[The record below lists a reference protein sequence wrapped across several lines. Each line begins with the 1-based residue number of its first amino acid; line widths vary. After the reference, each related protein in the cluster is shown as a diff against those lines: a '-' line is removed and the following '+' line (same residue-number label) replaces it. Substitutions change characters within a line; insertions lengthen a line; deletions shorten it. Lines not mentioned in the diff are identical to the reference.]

1 MKKTCFYA
9 CTCQLFFAFIF
20 LTACD
25 GQNKSKKEAK
35 SNEELIA
42 FADTI
47 SDPQIARYIRHIFQ
61 DKNGDF
67 WFGTNGYGVAYYDGD
82 SLSYF
87 SNAQGFHGGQIT
99 GITEDLQ
106 QNIWFATDQGVV
118 KYSWLNNEEGK
129 KQFTNYSNPQYFGG
143 QRPWSVSSNQ
153 QYPRGQQ
160 FWSIFADD
168 EGNIWAGSVTNIF
181 RFDGENWTLFEL
193 PYLKKQK
200 GDFLTEASSCSIIK
214 DSSGNM
220 WFATRG
226 YGVFKYDGKTFTHY
240 TKKDGLADNDVYD
253 IFEDRNGNI
262 WFGTMFGGLCWFD
275 GEQFVKHTEHDSR
288 TGYGEV
294 CIIYQ
299 DSTGNIW
306 FSSEGYGVY
315 RYDGTST
322 VNYFREQGLDVI
334 AVQAIFEDNK
344 GQLWV
349 GGGGGLYRFNGK
361 SFINI
366 TKNGPWD

>member
-1 MKKTCFYA
+1 MRKVCFYI
-9 CTCQLFFAFIF
+9 LFFVF
-20 LTACD
+20 LTACG
-25 GQNKSKKEAK
+25 GQNKSKKETK
-35 SNEELIA
+35 PTEEQTTLPEILP
-42 FADTI
+42 DQ
-47 SDPQIARYIRHIFQ
+47 QIANYIRHIFQ

-67 WFGTNGYGVAYYDGD
+67 WFGTNGYGVAHYDWD

-87 SNAQGFHGGQIT
+87 SNAEGFHGGQIT
-99 GITEDLQ
+99 GITEDPE

-118 KYSWLNNEEGK
+118 KYSWLNNDEGK
-129 KQFTNYSNPQYFGG
+129 KQFTNYSGQQYFGG
-143 QRPWSVSSNQ
+143 QLPRSVSAHQ
-153 QYPRGQQ
+153 QNSVGQQ

-168 EGNIWAGSVTNIF
+168 EGTIWAGSVTNIF

-193 PYLKKQK
+193 PYPEKLK
-200 GDFLTEASSCSIIK
+200 GDFLTKTSSCSIIK
-214 DSSGNM
+214 DSAGNM

-275 GEQFVKHTEHDSR
+275 GEQFVKHTQFDS
-288 TGYGEV
+288 GADKMEV
-294 CIIYQ
+294 CIIYE
-299 DSTGNIW
+299 DRAGNIW

-322 VNYFREQGLDVI
+322 INYYKEQGLNVG
-334 AVQAIFEDNK
+334 AAQAIFEDNK
-344 GQLWV
+344 GRLWV
-349 GGGGGLYRFNGK
+349 GGYGGLYRFNGT
-361 SFINI
+361 SFINV